1 MAMLLFTMLNGVGFV
16 FLVYVL
22 IQFWKEGHKPIEQV
36 ASDQAIEFSLKSKPT
51 VVVVTQPI
59 SSSAHAGLCVVSRRA
74 PMSEAEYRH
83 RHRDSANGAE
93 AVFLAMKTA
102 RRGSVRK

>member
-1 MAMLLFTMLNGVGFV
+1 MAMLLFTLLNGLGVV

-22 IQFWKEGHKPIEQV
+22 IQFWKEGHKPIEQ
-36 ASDQAIEFSLKSKPT
+36 AARDHAIECSLKIKPT

-59 SSSAHAGLCVVSRRA
+59 SHSAHGGLSLVSRRA
-74 PMSEAEYRH
+74 PMSEAQCRH

-93 AVFLAMKTA
+93 AVSLAMKTA
-102 RRGSVRK
+102 ARGSVRK

>member
-1 MAMLLFTMLNGVGFV
+1 MAVLLFTVLNGVGVF

-22 IQFWKEGHKPIEQV
+22 IQFWKEGHQPMEQV
-36 ASDQAIEFSLKSKPT
+36 ARDRAIEFSLKSKPT
-51 VVVVTQPI
+51 AVVVTQPI
-59 SSSAHAGLCVVSRRA
+59 SRSAHAGLSVVSGRA
-74 PMSEAEYRH
+74 PMSGAQYRH
-83 RHRDSANGAE
+83 RHQDSANGAE